1 MDNNSNDILFNN
13 IFETMGYNSYEKKII
28 LSNFDNLIIN
38 NYANNLMDN
47 INNSETSIFYT
58 DISDAIKDIHNH
70 SSRIISFHQNE
81 KEYNIKKNGIGG
93 YKENISRQNLDLPN
107 FVNDNHKKNMSNNIK
122 KI

>member
-47 INNSETSIFYT
+47 IIINNYANNLMDNINNSETSIFYT
-58 DISDAIKDIHNH
+58 DISDAIKDIQEH
-70 SSRIISFHQNE
+70 SSKIISFHQNE
-81 KEYNIKKNGIGG
+81 KEYNIKKHGIR
-93 YKENISRQNLDLPN
+93 KL
-107 FVNDNHKKNMSNNIK
+107 
-122 KI
+122 

>member
-28 LSNFDNLIIN
+28 LANFDHLIIN

-58 DISDAIKDIHNH
+58 DISDAIKDIQEH
-70 SSRIISFHQNE
+70 SSKIISFHQNE
-81 KEYNIKKNGIGG
+81 KEYNIKKHGIR
-93 YKENISRQNLDLPN
+93 KL
-107 FVNDNHKKNMSNNIK
+107 
-122 KI
+122 